1 MIVDEIMTTT
11 LVTISSDDFLGRVS
25 DIFSRTL
32 FHHLLVIE
40 DQRLVGVLTDRDLF
54 KALSPNIGRASETSK
69 DLATL
74 RKHAHQIMTRN
85 PITLASGAHVYDA
98 IKILNANRFSCL
110 PIIDNKN
117 KPIGILTTR
126 DILCMLE
133 KKLLADQT
141 QATTD

>member
-1 MIVDEIMTTT
+1 MIVDELMTTT
-11 LVTISSDDFLGRVS
+11 LVTVSSDDILGRVN
-25 DIFSRTL
+25 DIFARSF

-54 KALSPNIGRASETSK
+54 KALSPNIGSASETSK

-85 PITLASGAHVYDA
+85 PITLSSGADVYDA
-98 IKILNANRFSCL
+98 VKILNEHRFSCL
-110 PIIDNKN
+110 PIIGKKN

-133 KKLLADQT
+133 KKLLADHI